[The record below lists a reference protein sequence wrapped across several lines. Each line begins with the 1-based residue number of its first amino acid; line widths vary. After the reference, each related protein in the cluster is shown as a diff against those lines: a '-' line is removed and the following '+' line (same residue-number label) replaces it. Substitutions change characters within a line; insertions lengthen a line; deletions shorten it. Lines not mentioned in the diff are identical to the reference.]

1 MQDFYSEEDA
11 QKKVL
16 TSKVSDNVLLNIVN
30 MVNYEE
36 VTLSMTLFCNG
47 IVIGGDVISGK
58 EYFST
63 MADLTKDKS
72 QQISELY
79 QEVGATFYNEMD
91 EAKDQIPLN
100 YIHMKN
106 VVLHNGGQLT
116 PFNGGLIRLSIDEI
130 DGHMIGRPTK

>member
-1 MQDFYSEEDA
+1 MQDFYAEEDEK
-11 QKKVL
+11 QRVL
-16 TSKVSDNVLLNIVN
+16 TSKVCDNVLLNIVN

-36 VTLSMTLFCNG
+36 VNLGMTLFCKG

-106 VVLHNGGQLT
+106 VVLHDGGQLT
-116 PFNGGLIRLSIDEI
+116 PFNGGLIRLCIDEI
-130 DGHMIGRPTK
+130 DGHIIGRPTK

>member
-1 MQDFYSEEDA
+1 MQDFYSEDDV
-11 QKKVL
+11 QQKVL
-16 TSKVSDNVLLNIVN
+16 TSKVRDNVLLNIVN
-30 MVNYEE
+30 MVNYDE
-36 VTLSMTLFCNG
+36 VTLGMTLFCNG

-79 QEVGATFYNEMD
+79 QEVGATFYNETD
-91 EAKDQIPLN
+91 EAKEQIPLN

-106 VVLHNGGQLT
+106 VVLHSGGQLT

-130 DGHMIGRPTK
+130 DGHIIGRPTK

>member
-1 MQDFYSEEDA
+1 MQDFYSEEDV
-11 QKKVL
+11 QQKVL
-16 TSKVSDNVLLNIVN
+16 TSKVRDNVLLNIVN
-30 MVNYEE
+30 MVNYDE
-36 VTLSMTLFCNG
+36 VTLSMILFCKG

-91 EAKDQIPLN
+91 EAKEQIPLN

-130 DGHMIGRPTK
+130 DGHIIGRPTK

>member
-1 MQDFYSEEDA
+1 MQDFYSEEDN
-11 QKKVL
+11 QQKVL
-16 TSKVSDNVLLNIVN
+16 TSKVRDNVLLNIVN

-36 VTLSMTLFCNG
+36 VTLSMILFCNG

-63 MADLTKDKS
+63 MADLTKDKC
-72 QQISELY
+72 QPISELY

-91 EAKDQIPLN
+91 EAKEQIPLN

-130 DGHMIGRPTK
+130 DGHIIGRPTK